1 MSFGLGHGR
10 ELVPGDVGI
19 EMRSL
24 PPLPDAASADAAR
37 ALLAFDPRRW
47 FPAPNRRFELEIG
60 SGKGTFLLQ
69 QAELEPE
76 TNFLGIEWAGEFW
89 AYAADRIRR
98 RGMPNVKLLHG
109 DATEFIRTRVPDGI
123 VSVIHLYFSDPWPKT
138 RHHKR
143 RVIQDHTLRDFHRIL
158 APRGELR
165 IVTDHDALWTW
176 DVEHAERASALFERR
191 EFEKPASAREGEVV
205 GTNFERKFRREG
217 RPFHAMTLVRVS

>member
-165 IVTDHDALWTW
+165 IVTDHDALWAW

-217 RPFHAMTLVRVS
+217 RPFHAMTLVRGS

>member
-1 MSFGLGHGR
+1 VSFGLGHGR

-98 RGMPNVKLLHG
+98 RGLANVKLLHG
-109 DATEFIRTRVPDGI
+109 DATEFIRTRVPDAA

-143 RVIQDHTLRDFHRIL
+143 RVIQDHTLREFHRIL
-158 APRGELR
+158 VPHGELR
-165 IVTDHDALWTW
+165 IVTDHDELWAW
-176 DVEHAERASALFERR
+176 DVEHAERAGALFTRR
-191 EFEKPASAREGEVV
+191 AFEKPASAGEGEVV

-217 RPFHAMTLVRVS
+217 RPFHAMTLVKA

>member
-1 MSFGLGHGR
+1 MSFGLGRGR
-10 ELVPGDVGI
+10 DLVPGEVGV
-19 EMRSL
+19 EMHDL
-24 PPLPDAASADAAR
+24 PPLPDGASAEEAR
-37 ALLAFDPRRW
+37 RILAFDPRAW
-47 FPAPNRRFELEIG
+47 FPHPARRFELEIG

-98 RGMPNVKLLHG
+98 RGMTNVKLLHG
-109 DATEFIRTRVPDGI
+109 DATEFIRTRVPDGA

-143 RVIQDHTLRDFHRIL
+143 RVVQDHTLREFHRIL
-158 APRGELR
+158 APQGELR
-165 IVTDHDALWTW
+165 IVTDHDELWAW
-176 DVEHAERASALFERR
+176 DVEHAERARGIFERR
-191 EFEKPASAREGEVV
+191 EFEKPASAGEGEVV

-217 RPFHAMTLVRVS
+217 RPFHAMTLVRA

>member
-1 MSFGLGHGR
+1 MSFGLGRGR

-19 EMRSL
+19 ELKSL
-24 PPLPDAASADAAR
+24 APLPDAPSVPEAR
-37 ALLAFDPRRW
+37 ALLAFDPRAW
-47 FPAPNRRFELEIG
+47 FPRPERPFELESG
-60 SGKGTFLLQ
+60 SGKGPFLLQ

-109 DATEFIRTRVPDGI
+109 DATEFIRARVPDGI

-143 RVIQDHTLRDFHRIL
+143 RVIQDHTLREFHRIL
-158 APRGELR
+158 VPSGELR
-165 IVTDHDALWTW
+165 IVTDHDELWAW
-176 DVEHAERASALFERR
+176 DVEHADRARELFERR
-191 EFEKPASAREGEVV
+191 DFEKPTSAREGEVV

-217 RPFHAMTLVRVS
+217 RPFHAMTLVRA